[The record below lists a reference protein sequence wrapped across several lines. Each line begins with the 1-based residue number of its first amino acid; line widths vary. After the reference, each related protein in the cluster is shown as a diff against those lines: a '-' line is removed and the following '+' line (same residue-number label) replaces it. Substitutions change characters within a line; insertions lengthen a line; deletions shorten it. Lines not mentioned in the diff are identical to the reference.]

1 MIKFLKQ
8 KNTGFTLVETLVSI
22 SIFSMAILGLLSIL
36 ASGIT
41 NTTYAKQKI
50 TADYLAQEGI
60 EYIRNMRDTFVLYDA
75 TNAQTGW
82 NSFNTKLTTAPASC
96 SAGSGCYFDD
106 QNIDYT
112 NHSQP
117 MANIILNTC
126 SSSCPSLLYNSSTGK
141 YGYASGVDSG
151 FIRKI
156 QITTISPDEIK
167 ISSNVS
173 WKQGS
178 GNYNI
183 TFSEDLFNWI
193 Q

>member
-1 MIKFLKQ
+1 MSKFLKQ
-8 KNTGFTLVETLVSI
+8 KNKGFTLVETLVSI

-41 NTTYAKQKI
+41 NTTYAKQKM

-60 EYIRNMRDTFVLYDA
+60 EYVRNIRDTAVLYDVQG
-75 TNAQTGW
+75 AQHGW
-82 NSFNTKLTTAPASC
+82 DILFKAVLPTTSSNTFYPINNSDFP
-96 SAGSGCYFDD
+96 
-106 QNIDYT
+106 
-112 NHSQP
+112 
-117 MANIILNTC
+117 
-126 SSSCPSLLYNSSTGK
+126 
-141 YGYASGVDSG
+141 G
-151 FIRKI
+151 FTR
-156 QITTISPDEIK
+156 TISANTTSFGTNEVK

-178 GNYNI
+178 SNYNI